1 MDLNDIS
8 KDLGDIKMPQQRR
21 ERMPNFKI
29 KNGKLKANILRIMA
43 FFVLLLVTLFGYIV
57 ITHYQTAVMALIVIV
72 YLIVGA
78 YLAFKIWTLSYTGW
92 LYLLYLVVAAALLS
106 LLTLFSR
113 GFSNFN
119 LATGSLVALIV
130 SIAWAAALWWIK
142 DLFGIRKT
150 KEIFEP
156 YK

>member
-8 KDLGDIKMPQQRR
+8 KDISDIKMPQQRR
-21 ERMPNFKI
+21 ERIPNFKV
-29 KNGKLKANILRIMA
+29 KNGKLKATILRIMA
-43 FFVLLLVTLFGYIV
+43 FFVLLLVALFGYIV
-57 ITHYQTAVMALIVIV
+57 VTHYQTAVMTLIVIV

-130 SIAWAAALWWIK
+130 SVAWAAALWWIK